1 MAYLGRKGA
10 TAPLTTADI
19 PDGIIVASD
28 LAPDSVDSSEL
39 VDGSIDTS
47 HIGANQV
54 TAAKVASDVATT
66 AGTQTLT
73 NKTLSTG
80 SIATAVTGFTGIK
93 NASKWLVTTSF
104 GESSGTNV
112 FDSNWAVVPST
123 RGYSALG
130 TDMTQSSGVFTF
142 PSTGYWLVAFFCAG
156 RGNSAAPVVTANIET
171 AVNAG
176 SGDTYSAA
184 STGFWYSG
192 GDPTKTHTAVQWL
205 FDVTSTT
212 THKCRFSAGVTAS
225 TFFECS
231 STILQNGAMFM
242 RLGDT

>member
-1 MAYLGRKGA
+1 MADFK
-10 TAPLTTADI
+10 I
-19 PDGIIVASD
+19 KSAS
-28 LAPDSVDSSEL
+28 
-39 VDGSIDTS
+39 
-47 HIGANQV
+47 
-54 TAAKVASDVATT
+54 
-66 AGTQTLT
+66 GTG
-73 NKTLSTG
+73 NKTLIQGQDQSGSNYAIEIGDGGASTLHNATITSG
-80 SIATAVTGFTGIK
+80 SGLVGIK
-93 NASKWLVTTSF
+93 NLSKWLVTTSF

-171 AVNAG
+171 TTDN
-176 SGDTYSAA
+176 SSYSAA
-184 STGFWYSG
+184 SSGFWYSG
-192 GDPTKTHTAVQWL
+192 GDATKQHTTVYWL

-212 THKCRFSAGVTAS
+212 THKCRFSAGVTAA

-231 STILQNGAMFM
+231 STVLQNGAMFM

>member
-1 MAYLGRKGA
+1 MPDLIIKPTATSGNKLNLQDQAGGA
-10 TAPLTTADI
+10 VLTTAD
-19 PDGIIVASD
+19 
-28 LAPDSVDSSEL
+28 
-39 VDGSIDTS
+39 T
-47 HIGANQV
+47 GATLGNSTQDNITRLGTV
-54 TAAKVASDVATT
+54 TAGAI
-66 AGTQTLT
+66 
-73 NKTLSTG
+73 G
-80 SIATAVTGFTGIK
+80 SGVTGFTGVK
-93 NASKWLVTTSF
+93 NVSKWLVTTSF

-142 PSTGYWLVAFFCAG
+142 PSTGYWLITFFCAG

-171 AVNAG
+171 TTDN
-176 SGDTYSAA
+176 SSYSAA
-184 STGFWYSG
+184 SSGFWYSG
-192 GDPTKTHTAVQWL
+192 GDPTKTQVVVNWL

-212 THKCRFSAGVTAS
+212 THKCRFSAGVTAA

-231 STILQNGAMFM
+231 STVLQNGAMFI

>member
-1 MAYLGRKGA
+1 MADFK
-10 TAPLTTADI
+10 I
-19 PDGIIVASD
+19 KSAS
-28 LAPDSVDSSEL
+28 
-39 VDGSIDTS
+39 
-47 HIGANQV
+47 
-54 TAAKVASDVATT
+54 
-66 AGTQTLT
+66 GTG
-73 NKTLSTG
+73 NKTLIQGQDQSGSNYAIEIGDGGASTLHNATITSG
-80 SIATAVTGFTGIK
+80 SGLVGIK
-93 NASKWLVTTSF
+93 NLSKWLVTTSF

-171 AVNAG
+171 TTDN
-176 SGDTYSAA
+176 SSYSAA
-184 STGFWYSG
+184 SSGFWYSG
-192 GDPTKTHTAVQWL
+192 GDATKQHTTVYWL

-212 THKCRFSAGVTAS
+212 THKCRFSAGVTAA

-231 STILQNGAMFM
+231 STVLQNGAMFI

>member
-1 MAYLGRKGA
+1 MADFK
-10 TAPLTTADI
+10 I
-19 PDGIIVASD
+19 KSAS
-28 LAPDSVDSSEL
+28 
-39 VDGSIDTS
+39 
-47 HIGANQV
+47 
-54 TAAKVASDVATT
+54 
-66 AGTQTLT
+66 GTG
-73 NKTLSTG
+73 NKTLIQGQDQSGSNYAIEIGDGGASTLHNATITSG
-80 SIATAVTGFTGIK
+80 SGLVGIK
-93 NASKWLVTTSF
+93 NLSKWLVTTSF
-104 GESSGTNV
+104 GQSSGTNV

-171 AVNAG
+171 TTDN
-176 SGDTYSAA
+176 SSYSAA
-184 STGFWYSG
+184 SSGFWYSG
-192 GDPTKTHTAVQWL
+192 GDATKQHTTVYWL

-212 THKCRFSAGVTAS
+212 THKCRFSAGVTAA

-231 STILQNGAMFM
+231 STVLQNGAMFI

>member
-1 MAYLGRKGA
+1 MADFK
-10 TAPLTTADI
+10 I
-19 PDGIIVASD
+19 KSAS
-28 LAPDSVDSSEL
+28 
-39 VDGSIDTS
+39 
-47 HIGANQV
+47 
-54 TAAKVASDVATT
+54 
-66 AGTQTLT
+66 GTG
-73 NKTLSTG
+73 NKTLIQGQDQSGSNYAIEIGDGGASTLHNATITSG
-80 SIATAVTGFTGIK
+80 SGLVGIK
-93 NASKWLVTTSF
+93 NLSKWLVTTSF

-171 AVNAG
+171 TTDN
-176 SGDTYSAA
+176 SSYSAA
-184 STGFWYSG
+184 SSGIWYSG
-192 GDPTKTHTAVQWL
+192 GDATKQHTTVYWL

-212 THKCRFSAGVTAS
+212 THKCRFSAGVTAA

-231 STILQNGAMFM
+231 STVLQNGAMFI

>member
-1 MAYLGRKGA
+1 MADFKIKSA
-10 TAPLTTADI
+10 
-19 PDGIIVASD
+19 
-28 LAPDSVDSSEL
+28 
-39 VDGSIDTS
+39 
-47 HIGANQV
+47 
-54 TAAKVASDVATT
+54 
-66 AGTQTLT
+66 AGTG
-73 NKTLSTG
+73 NKTLIQGQDQSGSNYAIEIGDGGASTLHNATITSG
-80 SIATAVTGFTGIK
+80 SGLVGIK
-93 NASKWLVTTSF
+93 NLSKWLVTTSF

-171 AVNAG
+171 TTDN
-176 SGDTYSAA
+176 SSYSAA
-184 STGFWYSG
+184 SSGFWYSG
-192 GDPTKTHTAVQWL
+192 GDATKQHTTVYWL

-212 THKCRFSAGVTAS
+212 THKCRFSAGVTAA

-231 STILQNGAMFM
+231 STVLQNGAMFI

>member
-1 MAYLGRKGA
+1 MA
-10 TAPLTTADI
+10 DF
-19 PDGIIVASD
+19 IIKSAS
-28 LAPDSVDSSEL
+28 
-39 VDGSIDTS
+39 
-47 HIGANQV
+47 
-54 TAAKVASDVATT
+54 
-66 AGTQTLT
+66 GTG
-73 NKTLSTG
+73 NKTLMQGQDQAGSNYAIEIGDGGASTLHNATITSG
-80 SIATAVTGFTGIK
+80 SGLVGIK
-93 NASKWLVTTSF
+93 NLSKWLVTTSF

-142 PSTGYWLVAFFCAG
+142 PSTGYWLITFFCAG

-184 STGFWYSG
+184 SLGFWYSG
-192 GDPTKTHTAVQWL
+192 GDPTKTQVVVNWL

-212 THKCRFSAGVTAS
+212 THKCRFSAGVTAA

-231 STILQNGAMFM
+231 STVLQNGAMFI

>member
-1 MAYLGRKGA
+1 MPDLIIKPTATSGNKLILQDQAGGA
-10 TAPLTTADI
+10 VLTTAD
-19 PDGIIVASD
+19 S
-28 LAPDSVDSSEL
+28 
-39 VDGSIDTS
+39 
-47 HIGANQV
+47 GATLGNSTQDNITRLGTV
-54 TAAKVASDVATT
+54 TAGAI
-66 AGTQTLT
+66 
-73 NKTLSTG
+73 G
-80 SIATAVTGFTGIK
+80 SGVTGFTGVK
-93 NASKWLVTTSF
+93 NVSKWLVTTSF

-130 TDMTQSSGVFTF
+130 TDMTHSSGVFTF
-142 PSTGYWLVAFFCAG
+142 PSTGYWLITFFCAG

-184 STGFWYSG
+184 SLGFWYSG
-192 GDPTKTHTAVQWL
+192 GDPTKTQVVVNWL

-212 THKCRFSAGVTAS
+212 THKCRFSAGVTAA

-231 STILQNGAMFM
+231 STVLQNGAMFM

>member
-1 MAYLGRKGA
+1 MA
-10 TAPLTTADI
+10 DF
-19 PDGIIVASD
+19 IIKSAS
-28 LAPDSVDSSEL
+28 
-39 VDGSIDTS
+39 
-47 HIGANQV
+47 
-54 TAAKVASDVATT
+54 
-66 AGTQTLT
+66 GTG
-73 NKTLSTG
+73 NKTLIQGQVQSGSNYAIEIGDGGASTLHNATITSG
-80 SIATAVTGFTGIK
+80 SGLVGIK
-93 NASKWLVTTSF
+93 NLSKWLVTTSF

-171 AVNAG
+171 TTDN
-176 SGDTYSAA
+176 SSYSAA
-184 STGFWYSG
+184 SSGFWYSG
-192 GDPTKTHTAVQWL
+192 GDATKQHTTVYWL

-212 THKCRFSAGVTAS
+212 THKCRFSAGVTAA

-231 STILQNGAMFM
+231 STVLQNGAMFI

>member
-1 MAYLGRKGA
+1 MA
-10 TAPLTTADI
+10 DF
-19 PDGIIVASD
+19 IIKSA
-28 LAPDSVDSSEL
+28 
-39 VDGSIDTS
+39 
-47 HIGANQV
+47 
-54 TAAKVASDVATT
+54 
-66 AGTQTLT
+66 AGTG
-73 NKTLSTG
+73 NKTLIQGQDQSGSNYAIEIGDGGASTLHNATITSG
-80 SIATAVTGFTGIK
+80 SGLVGIK
-93 NASKWLVTTSF
+93 NLSKWLVTTSF

-171 AVNAG
+171 TTDN
-176 SGDTYSAA
+176 SSYSAA
-184 STGFWYSG
+184 SSGFWYSG
-192 GDPTKTHTAVQWL
+192 GDATKQHTTVYWL

-212 THKCRFSAGVTAS
+212 THKCRFSAGVTAA

-231 STILQNGAMFM
+231 STVLQNGAMFI

>member
-1 MAYLGRKGA
+1 MA
-10 TAPLTTADI
+10 DF
-19 PDGIIVASD
+19 IIKSAS
-28 LAPDSVDSSEL
+28 
-39 VDGSIDTS
+39 
-47 HIGANQV
+47 
-54 TAAKVASDVATT
+54 
-66 AGTQTLT
+66 GTG
-73 NKTLSTG
+73 NKTLIQGQDQSGSNYAIEIGDGGASTLHNATITSG
-80 SIATAVTGFTGIK
+80 SGLVGIK
-93 NASKWLVTTSF
+93 NLSKWLVTTSF

-171 AVNAG
+171 TTDN
-176 SGDTYSAA
+176 SSYSAA
-184 STGFWYSG
+184 SSGFWYSG
-192 GDPTKTHTAVQWL
+192 GDATKQHTTVYWL

-212 THKCRFSAGVTAS
+212 THKCRFSAGVTAA

-231 STILQNGAMFM
+231 STVLQNGAMFI

>member
-1 MAYLGRKGA
+1 MA
-10 TAPLTTADI
+10 DF
-19 PDGIIVASD
+19 IIKSAS
-28 LAPDSVDSSEL
+28 
-39 VDGSIDTS
+39 
-47 HIGANQV
+47 
-54 TAAKVASDVATT
+54 
-66 AGTQTLT
+66 GTG
-73 NKTLSTG
+73 NKTLIQVQDQSG
-80 SIATAVTGFTGIK
+80 SNYAIEIGDGCASNLHNATITSGSGLVGIK
-93 NASKWLVTTSF
+93 NLSKWLVTTSF

-171 AVNAG
+171 TTDN
-176 SGDTYSAA
+176 SSYSAA
-184 STGFWYSG
+184 SSGFWYSG
-192 GDPTKTHTAVQWL
+192 GDATKQHTTVYWL

-212 THKCRFSAGVTAS
+212 THKCRFSAGVTAA

-231 STILQNGAMFM
+231 STVLQNGAMFI

>member
-1 MAYLGRKGA
+1 MADFK
-10 TAPLTTADI
+10 I
-19 PDGIIVASD
+19 KSAS
-28 LAPDSVDSSEL
+28 
-39 VDGSIDTS
+39 
-47 HIGANQV
+47 
-54 TAAKVASDVATT
+54 
-66 AGTQTLT
+66 GTG
-73 NKTLSTG
+73 NKTLIQGQDQSGSNYAIEIGDGGASTLHNATITSG
-80 SIATAVTGFTGIK
+80 SGLVGIK
-93 NASKWLVTTSF
+93 NLSKWLVTTSF

-171 AVNAG
+171 TTDN
-176 SGDTYSAA
+176 SSYSAA
-184 STGFWYSG
+184 SSGFWYSG
-192 GDPTKTHTAVQWL
+192 GDATKQQTTVYWL

-212 THKCRFSAGVTAS
+212 THKCRFSAGVTAA

-231 STILQNGAMFM
+231 STVLQNGAMFI

>member
-1 MAYLGRKGA
+1 MA
-10 TAPLTTADI
+10 DF
-19 PDGIIVASD
+19 IIKSAS
-28 LAPDSVDSSEL
+28 
-39 VDGSIDTS
+39 
-47 HIGANQV
+47 
-54 TAAKVASDVATT
+54 
-66 AGTQTLT
+66 GTG
-73 NKTLSTG
+73 NKTLIQGQDQSGSNYAIEIGDGGASTLHNATITSG
-80 SIATAVTGFTGIK
+80 SGLVGIK
-93 NASKWLVTTSF
+93 NLSKWLVTTSF

-156 RGNSAAPVVTANIET
+156 SGNSAAPVVTANIET
-171 AVNAG
+171 TTDN
-176 SGDTYSAA
+176 SSYSAA
-184 STGFWYSG
+184 SSGFWYSG
-192 GDPTKTHTAVQWL
+192 GDATKQHTTVYWL

-212 THKCRFSAGVTAS
+212 THKCRFSAGVTAA

-231 STILQNGAMFM
+231 STVLQNGAMFI